1 MSQIPYR
8 KINFPKINWSEE
20 DQNETPELAKEI
32 HDSLKEVLDT
42 ITNKKSINPHLIQ
55 DGLRSINFHK
65 E

>member
-8 KINFPKINWSEE
+8 KINFPKINWTEE

-42 ITNKKSINPHLIQ
+42 ITNNKAINPHLIQ
-55 DGLRSINFHK
+55 F
-65 E
+65 